1 MLVNESDN
9 RSFFPTRKDFFVN
22 PLYYNRAGLLKQL
35 KVFAPRLKG
44 KILDFGCGTKPYKP
58 LFTNCT
64 GYTGLDIENK
74 GFEYEQNSVD
84 VYYDGKTIPFDN
96 EHFDNVFS
104 TEVFEHVFEL
114 DASLNE
120 INRVLKTNGKLL
132 ITLPFFWEEHAE
144 PYDFCRYSSFG
155 IDYMLE
161 KHGFKILEHEKNGD
175 YITTIYQMKNTYW
188 LNLLGNKNRLVR
200 KLLLLIVLI
209 NNTKGFI
216 LSRLL
221 PLNKKVYL
229 HNIVLAEKIR

>member
-1 MLVNESDN
+1 MLVSEKDN
-9 RSFFPTRKDFFVN
+9 RSFFPKKKDFFVN
-22 PLYYNRAGLLKQL
+22 PLYYNRAGLLKYL
-35 KVFAPRLKG
+35 RKFAPKLNG
-44 KILDFGCGTKPYKP
+44 KILDFGCGSKPYRP
-58 LFTNCT
+58 LFTNSSEYI
-64 GYTGLDIENK
+64 GVDIENK

-84 VYYDGKTIPFDN
+84 VYYDGKVIPFDN
-96 EHFDNVFS
+96 QTFDNVFS

-114 DASLNE
+114 DASLDE
-120 INRVLKTNGKLL
+120 INRVLKMNGKLL

-161 KHGFKILEHEKNGD
+161 KHGFKILEHEKNGN
-175 YITTIYQMKNTYW
+175 YITAIYQIKNTYW

-209 NNTKGFI
+209 NNVRGAI

-221 PLNKKVYL
+221 PQNKKVYL
-229 HNIVLAEKIR
+229 HNIILAEKIR